1 MKIEEFDYTKKT
13 GEQSHRKI
21 MVLNNHKEYVDGL
34 DLDKLTAEEIIT
46 VLEIQ
51 EKYENAL
58 KPFVEKA
65 FRRFNKSNMTNVF
78 MENAKENGKDD

>member
-1 MKIEEFDYTKKT
+1 MKIEEFNYTKKT
-13 GEQSHRKI
+13 GEQGHRKI
-21 MVLNNHKEYVDGL
+21 MVLNNHKEYVDVL
-34 DLDKLTAEEIIT
+34 DLDKLTEQEIVT

-51 EKYENAL
+51 EQYEYKL

-78 MENAKENGKDD
+78 MENAQKNGKDD

>member
-34 DLDKLTAEEIIT
+34 DLDKLTAEEIIA

-51 EKYENAL
+51 EKYENTI